1 MIYDKVAKDWGHEE
15 TCRTFLVEAAARDSG
30 KRLGDESQGFV
41 DRIYKHGGGSQL
53 LRVQCGDGPSFNLS
67 QTGFND
73 TVVFNPWVEGKR
85 GPTRGPDFDD
95 DGYHYMLCVEPAVAR
110 DRGPVALAAGESWA
124 GKQTITI
131 RAA

>member
-1 MIYDKVAKDWGHEE
+1 MATSTLPALSRPSTASES
-15 TCRTFLVEAAARDSG
+15 ASG
-30 KRLGDESQGFV
+30 KQLSRTASFVGMKQQQQGQQRPRSRGELTEV
-41 DRIYKHGGGSQL
+41 YDL
-53 LRVQCGDGPSFNLS
+53 E
-67 QTGFND
+67 QTASYRD